1 MPALDAL
8 IRSCI
13 QQRQLA
19 VAASSSAASS
29 AASGSASSAS
39 SSTAAASSAPSAHV
53 VCDDA
58 DDEDEDDDDGNEPYV
73 MRCCNT
79 LWAEGTVLVACS
91 KCMDWFHLGK
101 LGTCSGEGITRK
113 KAQTRGYEHVCHLC
127 VPKSFHYIF
136 HHFLDFLYFSTMH
149 TWSIFLHHILLQD
162 HSQNRS
168 WD

>member
-19 VAASSSAASS
+19 VAASSSAASL

-39 SSTAAASSAPSAHV
+39 SSSAAASSAPAAHV
-53 VCDDA
+53 DDD

-79 LWAEGTVLVACS
+79 LWTEGTVLVACS
-91 KCMDWFHLGK
+91 KCMDWLHLGK

-127 VPKSFHYIF
+127 
-136 HHFLDFLYFSTMH
+136 
-149 TWSIFLHHILLQD
+149 
-162 HSQNRS
+162 RS
-168 WD
+168 